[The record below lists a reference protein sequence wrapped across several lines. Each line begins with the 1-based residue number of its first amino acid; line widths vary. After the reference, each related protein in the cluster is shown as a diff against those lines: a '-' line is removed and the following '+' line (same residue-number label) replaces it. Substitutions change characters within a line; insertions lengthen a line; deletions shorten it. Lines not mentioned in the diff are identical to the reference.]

1 MAIVTH
7 SFQLIGNTP
16 MLKLNSILSENS
28 ADVFVKLEFL
38 NPGGSV
44 KDRIALN
51 MIETAE
57 KEGKI
62 NPKDTILIEPTSG
75 NTGIGIS
82 LVASSKGYRAIMVM
96 PDSMTP
102 ERRKLIKVYGSEI
115 ILTPGI
121 EGMKGAIN
129 KAEELV
135 NSNENYYMLKQ
146 FDNPAN
152 PEAHIK
158 TTALEI
164 LRDMNNDIDAFV
176 AGVGTGGTFTGV
188 STVLKENVKDIKLY
202 AVEPFESSVLSG
214 EKPGGH
220 KIQGIGAGFIPS
232 IMNTDLIDS
241 IVRISSEEAYK
252 TLRLIAKNE
261 GIFLGPS
268 SSAAITAAIQI
279 AENLGKGKRVVVI
292 APDNG
297 ERYLSILDI

>member
-1 MAIVTH
+1 MAIVDK

-16 MLKLNSILSENS
+16 MLKLNRILSENS
-28 ADVFVKLEFL
+28 ADIYVKLEFL

-51 MIETAE
+51 MIEVAE
-57 KEGKI
+57 NDGKI
-62 NPKDTILIEPTSG
+62 SPEDTVLIEPTSG

-82 LVASSKGYRAIMVM
+82 LVAASKGYKAIMVM

-102 ERRKLIKVYGSEI
+102 ERRKIIKAYGAEI
-115 ILTPGI
+115 VLTSGSL
-121 EGMKGAIN
+121 GMKGAID
-129 KAEELV
+129 KAQELV
-135 NSNENYYMLKQ
+135 DLNSNYYMLKQ

-152 PEAHIK
+152 PNAHVK

-164 LRDMNNDIDAFV
+164 LKDMDNNIDAFV

-188 STVLKENVKDIKLY
+188 STVLKEKIKDIKLY
-202 AVEPFESSVLSG
+202 AIEPSESPVLSG
-214 EKPGGH
+214 GKPGGH
-220 KIQGIGAGFIPS
+220 KIQGIGAGFIPK
-232 IMNTDLIDS
+232 IMNTELITDV
-241 IVRISSEEAYK
+241 IKISSEEAYK

-268 SSAAITAAIQI
+268 SAAAIAAAIKI
-279 AENLGKGKRVVVI
+279 AKELGKGKRVVVV

-297 ERYLSILDI
+297 ERYLSVLDI

>member
-1 MAIVTH
+1 MPIVTH

-16 MLKLNSILSENS
+16 MLKLNSIVSENS

-57 KEGKI
+57 NEGEISSQK
-62 NPKDTILIEPTSG
+62 TVLIEPTSG

-82 LVASSKGYRAIMVM
+82 LVAASKGYKAIMVM

-102 ERRKLIKVYGSEI
+102 ERRKLIKAYGAEI
-115 ILTPGI
+115 ILTAGNL
-121 EGMKGAIN
+121 GMKGAID
-129 KAEELV
+129 KAQELV
-135 NSNENYYMLKQ
+135 DSNENYYMLKQ
-146 FDNPAN
+146 FDNLAN
-152 PEAHIK
+152 PNAHVK
-158 TTALEI
+158 TTAIEI
-164 LRDMNNDIDAFV
+164 LNDMENNIDAFV

-188 STVLKENVKDIKLY
+188 STVLKEKIANIKLY
-202 AVEPFESSVLSG
+202 AVEPSESPVLSG
-214 EKPGGH
+214 GKAGGH
-220 KIQGIGAGFIPS
+220 RIQGIGAGFIPN
-232 IMNTDLIDS
+232 IMNTELITE
-241 IVRISSEEAYK
+241 VLKISSEEAYEI
-252 TLRLIAKNE
+252 LRLIAKQE

-268 SSAAITAAIQI
+268 AAAAVAAAIKVAQK
-279 AENLGKGKRVVVI
+279 LGKGKRVVVI